1 MPAASPSTTLQS
13 KEALVTLGAAVRQRR
28 KALRLSAVATAEAAG
43 ISRPTL
49 HRIEKGE
56 PSVTLGAAWQV
67 LTVLGLAASV
77 QTGAATAVHAPSRT
91 GWLPAR
97 IHIADYPWLQRIA
110 WQVHGPQVLTPREAL
125 GIYERNASHLDSAT
139 LGPDER
145 DLIDALRLAFGDV
158 GAGDAG
164 V

>member
-1 MPAASPSTTLQS
+1 MPASSPSTTPES
-13 KEALVTLGAAVRQRR
+13 TEALLAIGEAVRRRR
-28 KALRLSAVATAEAAG
+28 KALGLSAVATAEAAG

-67 LTVLGLAASV
+67 LTVLGLSAVV
-77 QTGAATAVHAPSRT
+77 QPRDVVALPAPSRA

-97 IHIADYPWLQRIA
+97 IHIADYPQLQQLA

-125 GIYERNASHLDSAT
+125 GIYERNARHLDSAT
-139 LGPDER
+139 LGPQER
-145 DLIDALRLAFGDV
+145 DLIDALRLALGDV
-158 GAGDAG
+158 SAGENG

>member
-56 PSVTLGAAWQV
+56 PSAHW
-67 LTVLGLAASV
+67 LA
-77 QTGAATAVHAPSRT
+77 
-91 GWLPAR
+91 
-97 IHIADYPWLQRIA
+97 
-110 WQVHGPQVLTPREAL
+110 
-125 GIYERNASHLDSAT
+125 
-139 LGPDER
+139 
-145 DLIDALRLAFGDV
+145 
-158 GAGDAG
+158 
-164 V
+164 